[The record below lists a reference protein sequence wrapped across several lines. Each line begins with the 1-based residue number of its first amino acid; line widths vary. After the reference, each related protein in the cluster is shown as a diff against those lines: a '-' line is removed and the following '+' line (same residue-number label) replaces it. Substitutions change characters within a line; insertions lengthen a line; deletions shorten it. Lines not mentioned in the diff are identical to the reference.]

1 MKKVIAYMLIVC
13 MMVFNLPAIPVH
25 ADTNEIEVVDYVTS
39 KKQVK
44 KGDEFTFGIHLKNNA
59 KDGSKMEDVKVIVGD
74 GSFFGKYGMVLNVA
88 DTIENGRTANAGG
101 LELMYN
107 GQQDTLLHITIYY
120 TLVLE
125 DGTKVNKSRVA
136 HLEID
141 AIPGDII
148 DNEGDTTK
156 YEPKLNIVNS
166 SIPSGKVG
174 DTVEVKVTIE
184 NSTSYTAKD
193 ISVTPDLSNTPFEF
207 VDLTSVKTI
216 STLGPKKRADVV
228 FKLKI
233 NKSADEKTYGVKL
246 NFKFKNDY
254 KNPFTGEQ
262 DIFVKVTKDAVNSEL
277 TLKNMSSAN
286 SVVSGSNFNFQ
297 LQLSN
302 TGKSNLKDIRVT
314 LKNMSSAEIMNN
326 GNNYTK
332 VDSLAVGKNQN
343 VNFNLNASS
352 KLETGNYPVKVA
364 VTYKDSNN
372 NTYEVE
378 QEYYVRVQKNHPNL
392 ILSGVKSSTTTIKE
406 GQSFTLTVPVKNTGK
421 ATLSNLKVAAI
432 PANDSNIRP
441 TNDYIQHLDLKA
453 GETKNLIFTYTLNK
467 GATAG
472 SKSIKISAESGEIK
486 SEYEYSIYAD
496 IPEKKENNN
505 ANSSKPI
512 IIIDKYIVDP
522 KIVKAGEEF
531 NMNLEFQN
539 THKNKTVENIK
550 IMIKAIE
557 KEGKESED
565 VFAPVDGSTTFYID
579 SISPKSVANISTRMF
594 TIPDAKS
601 KTYKLAVNIE
611 YEYKEGNEIKSAT
624 VSDEVGVTVRQNSK
638 FMTSDL
644 SLPESAQ
651 VGMPIYISMQVSNT
665 GKIDLSN
672 FTVQLEGDFQ
682 TDSKKTFI
690 GNITAGSSKSYDV
703 EIKPMAPGLQNGALI
718 FSYEEPTGEIVTERQ
733 EFTITVEE
741 AYVPPTDGE
750 TPPIDGGM
758 EDPLGQKNNI
768 MKYAIGA
775 IIIVAVVGGVVIY
788 KKRKQK
794 NAMEE
799 EDIDE

>member
-1 MKKVIAYMLIVC
+1 MKKIISYLLIVC
-13 MMVFNLPAIPVH
+13 MIIFNLPTPVQ
-25 ADTNEIEVVDYVTS
+25 ATTNEIDVIDYVIS
-39 KKQVK
+39 EKQIK
-44 KGDEFTFGIHLKNNA
+44 KGDEFTFGIHLKNNS
-59 KDGSKMEDVKVIVGD
+59 DSKMENVNIVVSD
-74 GSFFGKYGMVLNVA
+74 GSYFGKNGMVLKVA
-88 DTIENGRTANAGG
+88 DTIKSGENANAGG
-101 LELMYN
+101 LELIYN
-107 GQQDTLLHITIYY
+107 GQTDTLLHATIYY
-120 TLVLE
+120 VLDK
-125 DGTKVNKSRVA
+125 DGMKINKSRIV
-136 HLEID
+136 HLDVD

-156 YEPKLNIVNS
+156 YEPKLSIVNS
-166 SIPSGKVG
+166 SIPSGKAG
-174 DTVEVKVTIE
+174 GTVDVKVTVE
-184 NSTSYTAKD
+184 NSTSYAAKD
-193 ISVTPDLSNTPFEF
+193 ISITPDLSNTPFEF

-216 STLGPKKRADVV
+216 STLGPKKRTDIV

-233 NKSADEKTYGVKL
+233 NKNADEKTYGVKL

-262 DIFVKVTKDAVNSEL
+262 DIFVKVTKDAANSEL
-277 TLKNMSSAN
+277 TLKNTTSAN
-286 SVVSGSNFNFQ
+286 SVASGTDFNFQ

-332 VDSLAVGKNQN
+332 VDSLSVGKSQN
-343 VNFNLNASS
+343 VRFSLNASS
-352 KLETGNYPVKVA
+352 KLETGNYPVKVL

-372 NTYEVE
+372 NSYEVE

-392 ILSGVKSSTTTIKE
+392 VLSGVKSSKTTVGE
-406 GQSFTLTVPVKNTGK
+406 GQGFTLTVPVKNTGK

-432 PANDSNIRP
+432 PANDSSIRP
-441 TNDYIQHLDLKA
+441 TNDYIQYVELKA

-486 SEYEYSIYAD
+486 SEYEYSVYAD
-496 IPEKKENNN
+496 IPEKDDAK
-505 ANSSKPI
+505 ANSSRPI
-512 IIIDKYIVDP
+512 IIIDKYIVEP
-522 KIVKAGEEF
+522 KMVKAGEEF
-531 NMNLEFQN
+531 DMNLEFQN
-539 THKNKTVENIK
+539 THKSKTVENIK

-579 SISPKSVANISTRMF
+579 SISPKSTANISTRMF

-638 FMTSDL
+638 FMASDI
-644 SLPESAQ
+644 SLPEINQ
-651 VGMPIYISMQVSNT
+651 VGMPIYLSLQISNT
-665 GKIDLSN
+665 GKIDLAN
-672 FTVQLEGDFQ
+672 FTVELEGDFH

-690 GNITAGSSKSYDV
+690 GNVAPGASQSYDV
-703 EIKPMAPGLQNGALI
+703 EITPMTAGEQQGALI
-718 FSYEEPTGEIVTERQ
+718 FSYEEPTGEVVTERR
-733 EFTITVEE
+733 EFTIMVEE
-741 AYVPPTDGE
+741 PYMPPTDE
-750 TPPIDGGM
+750 EIPPIDGGM
-758 EDPLGQKNNI
+758 EDPLAQKNSKTKFI
-768 MKYAIGA
+768 IIGA
-775 IIIVAVVGGVVIY
+775 IVLVAVVGGVVVY
-788 KKRKQK
+788 KKRKK
-794 NAMEE
+794 KKAMEE